1 MSSAMFCLLIV
12 LLLFGVWT
20 AIFPSQIAA
29 TAYAALG
36 AFVFSLFIVY
46 DTQLI
51 IGGKHHSHRFG
62 IDEYIFAALTL
73 YIVRC
78 GRGFWVVALSCPF
91 SRAALHAPLYTRTH
105 TRTTFCRTL
114 SSSSCSCSACS
125 GTEIEGDCGGEKSL
139 A

>member
-1 MSSAMFCLLIV
+1 MFCLLIV

-78 GRGFWVVALSCPF
+78 EGGKFGLLPLFTLPS
-91 SRAALHAPLYTRTH
+91 HAPLNTRTH
-105 TRTTFCRTL
+105 LWTKLQDIIQLFLFMLRLFGNR
-114 SSSSCSCSACS
+114 
-125 GTEIEGDCGGEKSL
+125 D
-139 A
+139 